1 MFDIKGFFSTDEIKV
16 GAGVATGIYVTE
28 FGASLLKGYV
38 AKLAP
43 EGEGNTTVQ
52 FIISALLKG
61 LVGSL
66 LYNYGKEE
74 ENLFVRYMA
83 AGAWTSIIL
92 DAFKMFLPSAQSMA
106 MQMTGRAPTSP
117 MTIVTPA
124 STSAPQAIG
133 NKKK

>member
-16 GAGVATGIYVTE
+16 GTGVATGIYVTE
-28 FGASLLKGYV
+28 FGATLLKGYV

-43 EGEGNTTVQ
+43 EGNTTVQ

-61 LVGSL
+61 LVGTL
-66 LYNYGKEE
+66 LYTYGK

-83 AGAWTSIIL
+83 VGAWTSIIL
-92 DAFKMFLPSAQSMA
+92 DAFKMFLPSAQSVA
-106 MQMTGRAPTSP
+106 MQMTGGAPVSP

>member
-28 FGASLLKGYV
+28 FGATLLKGYV

-43 EGEGNTTVQ
+43 EGNTTVQ

-61 LVGSL
+61 LVGTL
-66 LYNYGKEE
+66 LYNYGK

-83 AGAWTSIIL
+83 VGAWTSIIL
-92 DAFKMFLPSAQSMA
+92 DAFKMFLPSAQSVA
-106 MQMTGRAPTSP
+106 MQMTGGAPVSP